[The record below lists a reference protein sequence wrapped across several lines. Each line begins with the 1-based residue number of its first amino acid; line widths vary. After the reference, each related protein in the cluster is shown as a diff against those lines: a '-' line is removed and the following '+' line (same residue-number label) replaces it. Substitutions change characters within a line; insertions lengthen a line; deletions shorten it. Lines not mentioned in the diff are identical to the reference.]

1 MHLPLHLH
9 RLIPGFLAVLLTIGA
24 SGCATKSGY
33 GTGDEWIAS
42 EERIPEP
49 AIRERTPREAGTPVT
64 RTSPGMRA
72 ELSARNA
79 TGAERSILPDI
90 LFDFDRATLRID
102 ALPILDSNAKKLT
115 DEGTKRI
122 LLEGRGDEMGTSA
135 YNLVLGERRAKAV
148 RSYLKQLGLDIDLRT
163 TSYGKDRPLC
173 FEHQQ
178 ECWQKNRSVH
188 FVVKE

>member
-1 MHLPLHLH
+1 MRTLLH
-9 RLIPGFLAVLLTIGA
+9 RLIPGFLAVVLVTIGV
-24 SGCATKSGY
+24 SGCATKSGS
-33 GTGDEWIAS
+33 GTGDELIAG
-42 EERIPEP
+42 EERIPDQ
-49 AIRERTPREAGTPVT
+49 AIRERIPSETGTPVT

-102 ALPILDSNAKKLT
+102 ALPILDANAKKLA
-115 DEGTKRI
+115 DEGTKRL
-122 LLEGRGDEMGTSA
+122 LLEGRGDEIGTSA

>member
-1 MHLPLHLH
+1 MHRPLH
-9 RLIPGFLAVLLTIGA
+9 RLIHGFLALLLTIGA

-33 GTGDEWIAS
+33 GTGDELIAS
-42 EERIPEP
+42 EERIPDQ
-49 AIRERTPREAGTPVT
+49 AIRERTPREPGTPVT
-64 RTSPGMRA
+64 RKSPGMRA

-79 TGAERSILPDI
+79 TGSERSILPDV
-90 LFDFDRATLRID
+90 LFDFDRATLRLD
-102 ALPILDSNAKKLT
+102 ALPILDANAKKLT

-148 RSYLKQLGLDIDLRT
+148 RSYLKQLGLNIDLRT